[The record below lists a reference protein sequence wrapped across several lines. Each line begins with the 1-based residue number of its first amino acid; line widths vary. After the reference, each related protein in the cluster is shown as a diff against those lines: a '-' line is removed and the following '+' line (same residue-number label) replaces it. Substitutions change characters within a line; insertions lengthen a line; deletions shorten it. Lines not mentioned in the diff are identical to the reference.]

1 MKHLTYLVRID
12 KEPESD
18 WGASVPDLPGCVAV
32 AKSVDGVLR
41 RIQVAIEMHLDGL
54 LSDGARVPP
63 PRHRMVVELPRRP
76 GRTIYAWVQAGIE
89 VEADGAA

>member
-12 KEPESD
+12 KEPKSD

-41 RIQVAIEMHLDGL
+41 RIQVAIEMHLEGL

-63 PRHRMVVELPRRP
+63 PRHRMVVEPPRRP
-76 GRTIYAWVQAGIE
+76 GRTIYAWIE
-89 VEADGAA
+89 VEADVAA